1 MDGIMRDEKETKE
14 ENQRLVFSKRFEKY
28 QVLLDNRSGHK
39 SPGEKGRENE
49 HRIKNQKP
57 TEMTLNNQQ
66 KIDLMVSGFVEI
78 EGEKYRK
85 VTYGYVKAEL
95 LPENQICATNGN
107 QSVILEKV
115 GESNY

>member
-1 MDGIMRDEKETKE
+1 MTIKYYVEEKEKE
-14 ENQRLVFSKRFEKY
+14 AKRPVFSGRFEKY
-28 QVLLDNRSGHK
+28 QDLLDNRSGDIGI
-39 SPGEKGRENE
+39 GEKDRRNE
-49 HRIKNQKP
+49 LPTKIQKQR
-57 TEMTLNNQQ
+57 EMTLNNQQ